1 MAIFNVGS
9 RALQGANMNHRFVAT
24 TDIERERE
32 QGLVILT
39 EQDQS
44 KGTFALWAVAELN
57 RKQLVLKQRPAL
69 MTINEWKQLSMALFQ
84 KCKMFNQPLCALL
97 G

>member
-9 RALQGANMNHRFVAT
+9 RALQRANMNHRLVTT

-44 KGTFALWAVAELN
+44 K
-57 RKQLVLKQRPAL
+57 
-69 MTINEWKQLSMALFQ
+69 
-84 KCKMFNQPLCALL
+84 
-97 G
+97 